1 MQTEEVKK
9 YYDIL
14 NSKKRYLIA
23 KRIFDFTLS
32 LVMSLVFL
40 PFIVLVGIM
49 IKIDSPGKIFFLQKR
64 VTTNGKVF
72 KIFKFRTMKENSEK
86 LSGVTVDNDPR
97 ITKLGKYLRKF
108 RIDEIPQIFNI
119 LTGDLSFVGARPE
132 SVKYVK
138 EYSPEMY
145 ATLLMPAGV
154 TSPASIL
161 FKDEAELL
169 KGAQDPD
176 ETYVKDIL
184 PKKMAYNLEYIE
196 NLLLKNEL
204 DFALIETT
212 PLHQLKKIAF
222 YQDELVIIVHPKH
235 PLLKVKDLKELEY
248 YDYYSREKGSSI
260 YELVHSYFISHDL
273 DIVPTIECTNPHA
286 LIELVKQNDGF
297 TILPYSLVKESK
309 EITYLKNN
317 DFQIQRSYHIV
328 MHKDKKLL
336 PLYQEIF
343 ELIKKE

>member
-9 YYDIL
+9 YYGIL
-14 NSKKRYLIA
+14 SSKKGYLIA

-32 LVMSLVFL
+32 LVMSVVLL

-169 KGAQDPD
+169 KGAKNPD

-196 NLLLKNEL
+196 NCSLLYDIKVMLK
-204 DFALIETT
+204 TV
-212 PLHQLKKIAF
+212 IA
-222 YQDELVIIVHPKH
+222 V
-235 PLLKVKDLKELEY
+235 
-248 YDYYSREKGSSI
+248 
-260 YELVHSYFISHDL
+260 
-273 DIVPTIECTNPHA
+273 
-286 LIELVKQNDGF
+286 
-297 TILPYSLVKESK
+297 
-309 EITYLKNN
+309 
-317 DFQIQRSYHIV
+317 
-328 MHKDKKLL
+328 
-336 PLYQEIF
+336 
-343 ELIKKE
+343 IKK

>member
-14 NSKKRYLIA
+14 NSKKGYLIA

-32 LVMSLVFL
+32 LVMSVVFL

-184 PKKMAYNLEYIE
+184 PKKMAYNLQYIE
-196 NLLLKNEL
+196 NCSLLYDIKVM
-204 DFALIETT
+204 FKTV
-212 PLHQLKKIAF
+212 IA
-222 YQDELVIIVHPKH
+222 V
-235 PLLKVKDLKELEY
+235 
-248 YDYYSREKGSSI
+248 
-260 YELVHSYFISHDL
+260 
-273 DIVPTIECTNPHA
+273 
-286 LIELVKQNDGF
+286 
-297 TILPYSLVKESK
+297 
-309 EITYLKNN
+309 
-317 DFQIQRSYHIV
+317 
-328 MHKDKKLL
+328 
-336 PLYQEIF
+336 
-343 ELIKKE
+343 IKK

>member
-14 NSKKRYLIA
+14 NSKKGYLIA

-32 LVMSLVFL
+32 LVMSVVLL

-145 ATLLMPAGV
+145 ATLLMPA
-154 TSPASIL
+154 SIL

-196 NLLLKNEL
+196 NCSLLYDIKVM
-204 DFALIETT
+204 FKTV
-212 PLHQLKKIAF
+212 IA
-222 YQDELVIIVHPKH
+222 V
-235 PLLKVKDLKELEY
+235 
-248 YDYYSREKGSSI
+248 
-260 YELVHSYFISHDL
+260 
-273 DIVPTIECTNPHA
+273 
-286 LIELVKQNDGF
+286 
-297 TILPYSLVKESK
+297 
-309 EITYLKNN
+309 
-317 DFQIQRSYHIV
+317 
-328 MHKDKKLL
+328 
-336 PLYQEIF
+336 
-343 ELIKKE
+343 IKK

>member
-9 YYDIL
+9 YYGIL
-14 NSKKRYLIA
+14 SSKKGYLIA

-49 IKIDSPGKIFFLQKR
+49 IKIDSPGKVFFLQKR

-169 KGAQDPD
+169 KGAKNPD

-184 PKKMAYNLEYIE
+184 PKKMAYNLEYIK
-196 NLLLKNEL
+196 NCSLLYDIKVM
-204 DFALIETT
+204 FKTV
-212 PLHQLKKIAF
+212 IA
-222 YQDELVIIVHPKH
+222 V
-235 PLLKVKDLKELEY
+235 
-248 YDYYSREKGSSI
+248 
-260 YELVHSYFISHDL
+260 
-273 DIVPTIECTNPHA
+273 
-286 LIELVKQNDGF
+286 
-297 TILPYSLVKESK
+297 
-309 EITYLKNN
+309 
-317 DFQIQRSYHIV
+317 
-328 MHKDKKLL
+328 
-336 PLYQEIF
+336 
-343 ELIKKE
+343 IKK

>member
-9 YYDIL
+9 YYGIL
-14 NSKKRYLIA
+14 DSKKGYLIA

-196 NLLLKNEL
+196 NCSLLYDIKVMLK
-204 DFALIETT
+204 TV
-212 PLHQLKKIAF
+212 IA
-222 YQDELVIIVHPKH
+222 V
-235 PLLKVKDLKELEY
+235 
-248 YDYYSREKGSSI
+248 
-260 YELVHSYFISHDL
+260 
-273 DIVPTIECTNPHA
+273 
-286 LIELVKQNDGF
+286 
-297 TILPYSLVKESK
+297 
-309 EITYLKNN
+309 
-317 DFQIQRSYHIV
+317 
-328 MHKDKKLL
+328 
-336 PLYQEIF
+336 
-343 ELIKKE
+343 IKK

>member
-14 NSKKRYLIA
+14 NSKKGYLIA

-32 LVMSLVFL
+32 LVMSVVFL

-145 ATLLMPAGV
+145 TTLLMPAGV

-196 NLLLKNEL
+196 NCSLLYDIKVM
-204 DFALIETT
+204 FKTV
-212 PLHQLKKIAF
+212 IA
-222 YQDELVIIVHPKH
+222 V
-235 PLLKVKDLKELEY
+235 
-248 YDYYSREKGSSI
+248 
-260 YELVHSYFISHDL
+260 
-273 DIVPTIECTNPHA
+273 
-286 LIELVKQNDGF
+286 
-297 TILPYSLVKESK
+297 
-309 EITYLKNN
+309 
-317 DFQIQRSYHIV
+317 
-328 MHKDKKLL
+328 
-336 PLYQEIF
+336 
-343 ELIKKE
+343 IKK

>member
-9 YYDIL
+9 YYGIL
-14 NSKKRYLIA
+14 DSKKGYLIA

-196 NLLLKNEL
+196 NCSLLYDIKVM
-204 DFALIETT
+204 FKTV
-212 PLHQLKKIAF
+212 IA
-222 YQDELVIIVHPKH
+222 V
-235 PLLKVKDLKELEY
+235 
-248 YDYYSREKGSSI
+248 
-260 YELVHSYFISHDL
+260 
-273 DIVPTIECTNPHA
+273 
-286 LIELVKQNDGF
+286 
-297 TILPYSLVKESK
+297 
-309 EITYLKNN
+309 
-317 DFQIQRSYHIV
+317 
-328 MHKDKKLL
+328 
-336 PLYQEIF
+336 
-343 ELIKKE
+343 IKK

>member
-9 YYDIL
+9 YYGIL
-14 NSKKRYLIA
+14 SSKKGYLIA

-49 IKIDSPGKIFFLQKR
+49 IKIDSPGKVFFLQKR

-86 LSGVTVDNDPR
+86 LSGVTIDNDPR

-169 KGAQDPD
+169 KGAKNPD

-196 NLLLKNEL
+196 NCSLLYDIKVM
-204 DFALIETT
+204 FKTV
-212 PLHQLKKIAF
+212 IA
-222 YQDELVIIVHPKH
+222 V
-235 PLLKVKDLKELEY
+235 
-248 YDYYSREKGSSI
+248 
-260 YELVHSYFISHDL
+260 
-273 DIVPTIECTNPHA
+273 
-286 LIELVKQNDGF
+286 
-297 TILPYSLVKESK
+297 
-309 EITYLKNN
+309 
-317 DFQIQRSYHIV
+317 
-328 MHKDKKLL
+328 
-336 PLYQEIF
+336 
-343 ELIKKE
+343 IKK

>member
-9 YYDIL
+9 YYGIL
-14 NSKKRYLIA
+14 NSKKGYLIA

-49 IKIDSPGKIFFLQKR
+49 IKIDSPGKVFFLQKR

-86 LSGVTVDNDPR
+86 LSGVTIDNDPR

-169 KGAQDPD
+169 KGAKNPD

-196 NLLLKNEL
+196 NCSLLYDIKVM
-204 DFALIETT
+204 FKTV
-212 PLHQLKKIAF
+212 IA
-222 YQDELVIIVHPKH
+222 V
-235 PLLKVKDLKELEY
+235 
-248 YDYYSREKGSSI
+248 
-260 YELVHSYFISHDL
+260 
-273 DIVPTIECTNPHA
+273 
-286 LIELVKQNDGF
+286 
-297 TILPYSLVKESK
+297 
-309 EITYLKNN
+309 
-317 DFQIQRSYHIV
+317 
-328 MHKDKKLL
+328 
-336 PLYQEIF
+336 
-343 ELIKKE
+343 IKK

>member
-14 NSKKRYLIA
+14 NSKKGYLIA

-32 LVMSLVFL
+32 LVMSVVFL

-169 KGAQDPD
+169 KGAKNPD

-196 NLLLKNEL
+196 NCSLLYDIKVM
-204 DFALIETT
+204 FKTV
-212 PLHQLKKIAF
+212 IA
-222 YQDELVIIVHPKH
+222 V
-235 PLLKVKDLKELEY
+235 
-248 YDYYSREKGSSI
+248 
-260 YELVHSYFISHDL
+260 
-273 DIVPTIECTNPHA
+273 
-286 LIELVKQNDGF
+286 
-297 TILPYSLVKESK
+297 
-309 EITYLKNN
+309 
-317 DFQIQRSYHIV
+317 
-328 MHKDKKLL
+328 
-336 PLYQEIF
+336 
-343 ELIKKE
+343 IKK

>member
-14 NSKKRYLIA
+14 NSKKGYLIA

-32 LVMSLVFL
+32 LVMSVVFL

-72 KIFKFRTMKENSEK
+72 KIFKLRTMKENSEK

-169 KGAQDPD
+169 KGAQNPD

-184 PKKMAYNLEYIE
+184 PKKMAYNLQYIE
-196 NLLLKNEL
+196 NCSLLYDIKVM
-204 DFALIETT
+204 FKTV
-212 PLHQLKKIAF
+212 IA
-222 YQDELVIIVHPKH
+222 V
-235 PLLKVKDLKELEY
+235 
-248 YDYYSREKGSSI
+248 
-260 YELVHSYFISHDL
+260 
-273 DIVPTIECTNPHA
+273 
-286 LIELVKQNDGF
+286 
-297 TILPYSLVKESK
+297 
-309 EITYLKNN
+309 
-317 DFQIQRSYHIV
+317 
-328 MHKDKKLL
+328 
-336 PLYQEIF
+336 
-343 ELIKKE
+343 IKK

>member
-1 MQTEEVKK
+1 MQTKEVKK

-14 NSKKRYLIA
+14 NSKKGYLIA

-32 LVMSLVFL
+32 LVMSVVFL

-196 NLLLKNEL
+196 NCSLLYDIKVM
-204 DFALIETT
+204 FKTV
-212 PLHQLKKIAF
+212 IA
-222 YQDELVIIVHPKH
+222 V
-235 PLLKVKDLKELEY
+235 
-248 YDYYSREKGSSI
+248 
-260 YELVHSYFISHDL
+260 
-273 DIVPTIECTNPHA
+273 
-286 LIELVKQNDGF
+286 
-297 TILPYSLVKESK
+297 
-309 EITYLKNN
+309 
-317 DFQIQRSYHIV
+317 
-328 MHKDKKLL
+328 
-336 PLYQEIF
+336 
-343 ELIKKE
+343 IKK

>member
-9 YYDIL
+9 YYGIL
-14 NSKKRYLIA
+14 NSKKGYLIA

-49 IKIDSPGKIFFLQKR
+49 IKIDSPGKVFFLQQR

-169 KGAQDPD
+169 KGAKNPD
-176 ETYVKDIL
+176 KTYVKDIL

-196 NLLLKNEL
+196 NCSLFYDIKVM
-204 DFALIETT
+204 FKTV
-212 PLHQLKKIAF
+212 IA
-222 YQDELVIIVHPKH
+222 V
-235 PLLKVKDLKELEY
+235 
-248 YDYYSREKGSSI
+248 
-260 YELVHSYFISHDL
+260 
-273 DIVPTIECTNPHA
+273 
-286 LIELVKQNDGF
+286 
-297 TILPYSLVKESK
+297 
-309 EITYLKNN
+309 
-317 DFQIQRSYHIV
+317 
-328 MHKDKKLL
+328 
-336 PLYQEIF
+336 
-343 ELIKKE
+343 IKK

>member
-14 NSKKRYLIA
+14 NSKKGYLIA

-49 IKIDSPGKIFFLQKR
+49 IKIDSPGKVFFLQKR

-86 LSGVTVDNDPR
+86 LSGVTIDNDPR

-169 KGAQDPD
+169 KGAQNPD

-196 NLLLKNEL
+196 NCSLLYDIKVM
-204 DFALIETT
+204 FKTV
-212 PLHQLKKIAF
+212 IA
-222 YQDELVIIVHPKH
+222 V
-235 PLLKVKDLKELEY
+235 
-248 YDYYSREKGSSI
+248 
-260 YELVHSYFISHDL
+260 
-273 DIVPTIECTNPHA
+273 
-286 LIELVKQNDGF
+286 
-297 TILPYSLVKESK
+297 
-309 EITYLKNN
+309 
-317 DFQIQRSYHIV
+317 
-328 MHKDKKLL
+328 
-336 PLYQEIF
+336 
-343 ELIKKE
+343 IKK

>member
-14 NSKKRYLIA
+14 NSKKGYLIA

-32 LVMSLVFL
+32 LVMSVVLL

-49 IKIDSPGKIFFLQKR
+49 IKIDSPGKVFFLQKR

-196 NLLLKNEL
+196 NCSLLYDIKVM
-204 DFALIETT
+204 FKTV
-212 PLHQLKKIAF
+212 IA
-222 YQDELVIIVHPKH
+222 V
-235 PLLKVKDLKELEY
+235 
-248 YDYYSREKGSSI
+248 
-260 YELVHSYFISHDL
+260 
-273 DIVPTIECTNPHA
+273 
-286 LIELVKQNDGF
+286 
-297 TILPYSLVKESK
+297 
-309 EITYLKNN
+309 
-317 DFQIQRSYHIV
+317 
-328 MHKDKKLL
+328 
-336 PLYQEIF
+336 
-343 ELIKKE
+343 IKK

>member
-14 NSKKRYLIA
+14 NSKKGYLIA

-32 LVMSLVFL
+32 LVMSVVLL

-169 KGAQDPD
+169 KGAQNPD

-184 PKKMAYNLEYIE
+184 PKKMAYNLQYIE
-196 NLLLKNEL
+196 NCSLLYDIKVM
-204 DFALIETT
+204 FKTV
-212 PLHQLKKIAF
+212 IA
-222 YQDELVIIVHPKH
+222 V
-235 PLLKVKDLKELEY
+235 
-248 YDYYSREKGSSI
+248 
-260 YELVHSYFISHDL
+260 
-273 DIVPTIECTNPHA
+273 
-286 LIELVKQNDGF
+286 
-297 TILPYSLVKESK
+297 
-309 EITYLKNN
+309 
-317 DFQIQRSYHIV
+317 
-328 MHKDKKLL
+328 
-336 PLYQEIF
+336 
-343 ELIKKE
+343 IKK

>member
-14 NSKKRYLIA
+14 NSKKGYLIA

-49 IKIDSPGKIFFLQKR
+49 IKIDSPGKVFFLQKR

-86 LSGVTVDNDPR
+86 LSGVTIDNDPR

-184 PKKMAYNLEYIE
+184 PKKMEYNLEYIE
-196 NLLLKNEL
+196 NCSLLYDIKVM
-204 DFALIETT
+204 FKTV
-212 PLHQLKKIAF
+212 IA
-222 YQDELVIIVHPKH
+222 V
-235 PLLKVKDLKELEY
+235 
-248 YDYYSREKGSSI
+248 
-260 YELVHSYFISHDL
+260 
-273 DIVPTIECTNPHA
+273 
-286 LIELVKQNDGF
+286 
-297 TILPYSLVKESK
+297 
-309 EITYLKNN
+309 
-317 DFQIQRSYHIV
+317 
-328 MHKDKKLL
+328 
-336 PLYQEIF
+336 
-343 ELIKKE
+343 IKK

>member
-14 NSKKRYLIA
+14 NSKKGYLIA

-32 LVMSLVFL
+32 LVMSVVLL

-196 NLLLKNEL
+196 NCSLLYDIKVMLK
-204 DFALIETT
+204 TV
-212 PLHQLKKIAF
+212 IA
-222 YQDELVIIVHPKH
+222 V
-235 PLLKVKDLKELEY
+235 
-248 YDYYSREKGSSI
+248 
-260 YELVHSYFISHDL
+260 
-273 DIVPTIECTNPHA
+273 
-286 LIELVKQNDGF
+286 
-297 TILPYSLVKESK
+297 
-309 EITYLKNN
+309 
-317 DFQIQRSYHIV
+317 
-328 MHKDKKLL
+328 
-336 PLYQEIF
+336 
-343 ELIKKE
+343 IKK

>member
-14 NSKKRYLIA
+14 NSKKGYLIA
-23 KRIFDFTLS
+23 KRIFDFALS

-40 PFIVLVGIM
+40 PFIILVGIM

-86 LSGVTVDNDPR
+86 LSGVTIDNDPR

-138 EYSPEMY
+138 EYSHEMY

-154 TSPASIL
+154 TSTASIL

-169 KGAQDPD
+169 KGAKSPD

-196 NLLLKNEL
+196 NSSLLYDIKVM
-204 DFALIETT
+204 FKTV
-212 PLHQLKKIAF
+212 IA
-222 YQDELVIIVHPKH
+222 V
-235 PLLKVKDLKELEY
+235 
-248 YDYYSREKGSSI
+248 
-260 YELVHSYFISHDL
+260 
-273 DIVPTIECTNPHA
+273 
-286 LIELVKQNDGF
+286 
-297 TILPYSLVKESK
+297 
-309 EITYLKNN
+309 
-317 DFQIQRSYHIV
+317 
-328 MHKDKKLL
+328 
-336 PLYQEIF
+336 
-343 ELIKKE
+343 IKK

>member
-14 NSKKRYLIA
+14 NSKKGYLIA

-32 LVMSLVFL
+32 LVMSVVLL

-49 IKIDSPGKIFFLQKR
+49 IKIDSPGKVFFQQKR

-196 NLLLKNEL
+196 NCSLLYDIKVM
-204 DFALIETT
+204 FKTV
-212 PLHQLKKIAF
+212 IA
-222 YQDELVIIVHPKH
+222 V
-235 PLLKVKDLKELEY
+235 
-248 YDYYSREKGSSI
+248 
-260 YELVHSYFISHDL
+260 
-273 DIVPTIECTNPHA
+273 
-286 LIELVKQNDGF
+286 
-297 TILPYSLVKESK
+297 
-309 EITYLKNN
+309 
-317 DFQIQRSYHIV
+317 
-328 MHKDKKLL
+328 
-336 PLYQEIF
+336 
-343 ELIKKE
+343 IKK

>member
-9 YYDIL
+9 YYGIL
-14 NSKKRYLIA
+14 DSKKGYLIA

-86 LSGVTVDNDPR
+86 LSGVTIDNDPR

-132 SVKYVK
+132 SLKYVK

-169 KGAQDPD
+169 KGAKNPD

-196 NLLLKNEL
+196 NCSLLYDIKVM
-204 DFALIETT
+204 FKTV
-212 PLHQLKKIAF
+212 IA
-222 YQDELVIIVHPKH
+222 V
-235 PLLKVKDLKELEY
+235 
-248 YDYYSREKGSSI
+248 
-260 YELVHSYFISHDL
+260 
-273 DIVPTIECTNPHA
+273 
-286 LIELVKQNDGF
+286 
-297 TILPYSLVKESK
+297 
-309 EITYLKNN
+309 
-317 DFQIQRSYHIV
+317 
-328 MHKDKKLL
+328 
-336 PLYQEIF
+336 
-343 ELIKKE
+343 IKK

>member
-9 YYDIL
+9 YYGIL
-14 NSKKRYLIA
+14 DSKKGYLIA

-32 LVMSLVFL
+32 LVMSVVLL

-196 NLLLKNEL
+196 NCSLLYDIKVM
-204 DFALIETT
+204 FKTV
-212 PLHQLKKIAF
+212 IA
-222 YQDELVIIVHPKH
+222 V
-235 PLLKVKDLKELEY
+235 
-248 YDYYSREKGSSI
+248 
-260 YELVHSYFISHDL
+260 
-273 DIVPTIECTNPHA
+273 
-286 LIELVKQNDGF
+286 
-297 TILPYSLVKESK
+297 
-309 EITYLKNN
+309 
-317 DFQIQRSYHIV
+317 
-328 MHKDKKLL
+328 
-336 PLYQEIF
+336 
-343 ELIKKE
+343 IKK